1 MTSDLDTQD
10 MSRSVA
16 LVARAAS
23 SGFTPG
29 AKDIPLLLQLL
40 ATASDSDAKHIMR
53 ALLRAGAASID
64 PLVQVIPDS
73 VRPVRGLLTS
83 LAGKLAEQTSSR
95 VLKDLLLTL
104 VTDADLKTQL
114 NAITALGRLP
124 GDDSEHALLNILAQ
138 DGRPELVRAATRS
151 LGKVGGQKAQAALAA
166 REISKNEDV
175 HHRAQLII
183 ARELSRREG
192 GEVAAARPLTAAQ
205 TVWLS
210 CRAGLEGLL
219 ADEARAA
226 GFNAVAITEPGL
238 VTVQHDGPLT
248 EFWRLRLALRISLP
262 VPMRGGKHSDLIAA
276 LSSQSALSLLQSLTI
291 GPVRYR
297 LDLPSASK
305 AELWKLAQQLT
316 TKCPQ
321 LVNDPTASVWEVGM
335 RRVGPLS
342 YLELIPKNWVDPR
355 FTYRLKDVPAASHPT
370 IAAALARV
378 AGVRADD
385 CVWDPF
391 VGSGSELI
399 ERFKLGPVA
408 ALYGTDLDPRALSA
422 ASANTTAAGCSALV
436 TLEEADSLTW
446 NGPRPTL
453 IMTNPPMGRRVHR
466 GSLHKLFEALIPKLA
481 EHLAPGGRLVWLSPL
496 PAETRVGLSALGLK
510 LVFAQLVDMGGFQA
524 ELQRWEKP

>member
-1 MTSDLDTQD
+1 MTSGLDTQD
-10 MSRSVA
+10 VSHSLE

-40 ATASDSDAKHIMR
+40 ATAGEADAKHIMR
-53 ALLRAGAASID
+53 ALLRAGAASIA
-64 PLVQVIPDS
+64 PLMRVIPDS

-83 LAGKLAEQTSSR
+83 LAGKLAEQTSSAM
-95 VLKDLLLTL
+95 LKDLLLTL

-124 GDDSEHALLNILAQ
+124 GDDSEQALLSTLTQ
-138 DGRPELVRAATRS
+138 ESRSEVVRAATRS
-151 LGKVGGQKAQAALAA
+151 LGKVGGKKAQAALAA
-166 REISKNEDV
+166 REVAKNEDV
-175 HHRAQLII
+175 HRRAQLII
-183 ARELSRREG
+183 TRELSRREG
-192 GEVAAARPLTAAQ
+192 GEVAAERPLAKTQ

-238 VTVQHDGPLT
+238 VTVEHDGPLT
-248 EFWRLRLALRISLP
+248 DFWRLRLALCISLP
-262 VPMRGGKHSDLIAA
+262 VIMRGGKHSDLIAA
-276 LSSQSALSLLQSLTI
+276 LTSQVALTLLQSLTI

-399 ERFKLGPVA
+399 ERYKLGPVA

-422 ASANTTAAGCSALV
+422 AASNTAAAGCSEV
-436 TLEEADSLTW
+436 TTLEEADSLTW

-453 IMTNPPMGRRVHR
+453 TITNPPMGRRVHR

-496 PAETRVGLSALGLK
+496 PAETRSGLSALGLK
-510 LVFAQLVDMGGFQA
+510 LAFAQLVDMGGFQA
-524 ELQRWEKP
+524 ELQRWEKL